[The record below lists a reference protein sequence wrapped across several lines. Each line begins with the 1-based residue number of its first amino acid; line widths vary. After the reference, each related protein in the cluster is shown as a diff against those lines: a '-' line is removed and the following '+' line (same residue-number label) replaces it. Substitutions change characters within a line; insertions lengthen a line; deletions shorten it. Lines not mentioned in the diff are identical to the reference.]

1 MEKNSKEN
9 KDNKKNENLVVYGI
23 YPTRQMVEDAVIA
36 LEVEGFR
43 RADISVLFSSPET
56 SKEFAHT
63 KETKAPE
70 GALYGGGTGAV
81 VGGTL
86 GLLAGVGAIA
96 IPGVGPFIAAGP
108 IMGLLAGAGA
118 GSVTGGLLGVLVGL
132 GFPEYEAKRYEGRIK
147 DGGILLSV
155 HADNKD
161 WKNKAVHVLEDS
173 GAEDISFATESNAD
187 FKDEGT
193 PTSYH
198 I

>member
-1 MEKNSKEN
+1 METKET
-9 KDNKKNENLVVYGI
+9 KETKKNENLVVYGI
-23 YPTRQMVEDAVIA
+23 YPTRQMVEDAVVA
-36 LEVEGFR
+36 LEIEGFR

-63 KETKAPE
+63 RETKAPE
-70 GALYGGGTGAV
+70 GAMYGGSAGAV
-81 VGGTL
+81 LGGAV
-86 GLLAGVGAIA
+86 GLLAGIGAIA

-118 GSVTGGLLGVLVGL
+118 GSVTGGLIGILIGL

-161 WKNKAVHVLEDS
+161 WKDRAVNILEES
-173 GAEDISFATESNAD
+173 GAEDISFASESSAD

-198 I
+198 L